1 MGVPCGRRALYP
13 GTFDPLTLGHLDVIR
28 RAAELFDEV
37 IIAVSDNPEKNPL
50 FTPAERVEMVRESL
64 IGHPRVRVVH
74 YSGLTVDCALREG
87 ATVLVRG
94 LRTTSDLETELQQA
108 MMNREMAADL
118 QTVFLPAQASRVYL
132 SSSLLKEVARYGRD
146 ISVFVPEPVA
156 RRLKEKLR

>member
-64 IGHPRVRVVH
+64 IEHPRVRVVH